1 MVLYYLTLFFFIIF
15 AVSYIQ
21 DRRKI
26 INGFLLNLFLFSACM
41 LLAFQA
47 FETQNPILMT
57 IFIILVAI
65 FSFFALFGAVLL
77 MGFSFWNARTVIKK
91 EGRNFSNL
99 LTLFLGFGILFMI
112 ILSFFDLNALFPS
125 YVVSIINFI
134 YLVIFYFFFIFVN
147 FLVASLV
154 YQLYRP
160 RLNKHF
166 VIVLGSGLIDGH
178 IVPPLLANRIKKA
191 LAFYDRQAAKTSPP
205 KIIFS
210 GGRGDDEKLAESV
223 AMRIYAIEH
232 GLPADDALIEDRS
245 VNTLQNMLY
254 SKEIMDT
261 RMKGQK
267 YKVIFSTN
275 NFHLFRAGIY
285 AKKAGL
291 NAQGIGAKTAFYFW
305 PNAMIREFIAIIVM
319 HKKFHL
325 LLIGSMALVGIL
337 LQLALWYSNTH

>member
-1 MVLYYLTLFFFIIF
+1 
-15 AVSYIQ
+15 
-21 DRRKI
+21 
-26 INGFLLNLFLFSACM
+26 
-41 LLAFQA
+41 
-47 FETQNPILMT
+47 
-57 IFIILVAI
+57 
-65 FSFFALFGAVLL
+65 
-77 MGFSFWNARTVIKK
+77 
-91 EGRNFSNL
+91 
-99 LTLFLGFGILFMI
+99 MI

-125 YVVSIINFI
+125 YVVAIISFI

-223 AMRIYAIEH
+223 AMRAYAIEH